1 MKCVKYFY
9 TTGET
14 PFSLFICLLLG
25 SASPAPVG
33 SLVFAYEAA
42 RWEWRPRAPSLCP
55 SLKTLLFGFPER
67 QPRKR
72 TWLHLCRPP
81 PPPPPHVLYAT
92 PASSP
97 KPPSS
102 RCCCW
107 PHPPSSQPD
116 QQCQQQWQPA
126 LHRVLQSRRSF
137 TAIIARRICAKEQY
151 VGRLTSCGGF
161 ASSGRLQSTTSPA
174 LTVLHPSAASHS
186 QSGGHGL
193 SEHSVRW
200 RRRLFLFGDQRRR
213 RPTASGYFRR
223 GAIRCW

>member
-1 MKCVKYFY
+1 MKRP
-9 TTGET
+9 GE
-14 PFSLFICLLLG
+14 S
-25 SASPAPVG
+25 
-33 SLVFAYEAA
+33 ED
-42 RWEWRPRAPSLCP
+42 PRAPSLCP